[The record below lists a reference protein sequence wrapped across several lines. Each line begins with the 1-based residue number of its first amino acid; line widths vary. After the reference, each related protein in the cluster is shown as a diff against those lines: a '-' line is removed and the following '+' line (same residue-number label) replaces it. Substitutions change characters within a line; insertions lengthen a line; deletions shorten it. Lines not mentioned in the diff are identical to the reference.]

1 MHTNPDRSDELARL
15 AMLEIDWIVCLD
27 RERGVVDGCVL
38 CPADGA
44 SEEGRDVQVQDC
56 LDCRHL
62 MATSVDRQLEEMC
75 ATET

>member
-1 MHTNPDRSDELARL
+1 LAI
-15 AMLEIDWIVCLD
+15 LEIDWIVCRD
-27 RERGVVDGCVL
+27 RERGVVDGCIV

-44 SEEGRDVQVQDC
+44 SEEGREIHVHDC

-62 MATSVDRQLEEMC
+62 IATPLDRQPEGMC